1 MSDNILLELNEVK
14 AQLAE
19 LDKALDFS
27 SLIEMLA
34 ALNTPRYLSAEH
46 MVLQHLLDCKLLAP
60 EAYTPAGAST
70 ADLIRELLNDAP
82 KKEG

>member
-1 MSDNILLELNEVK
+1 MNDIMLELNEVK
-14 AQLAE
+14 AQLVE
-19 LDKALDFS
+19 LEKALDFS
-27 SLIEMLA
+27 SVISMLS
-34 ALNTPRYLSAEH
+34 ALNTPRYLRAEH